1 MSPTQHPVPTAFVG
15 IDAGG
20 SKTTLVARLDGDE
33 STDVTLTGAAANPYR
48 VGAERAAGVLAE
60 LVSEAL
66 HSLPEAAALSVC
78 AGVAGA
84 GRPDDQE
91 KLTRHLRREL
101 DGRLPLDVQVVH
113 DGVIALEGAFD
124 GGSGLIVIA
133 GTGSLVL
140 ARTEAG
146 AVVRSGGWGYLIGD
160 EGSGHAL
167 GTEGLRA
174 VASALDGGPATHLSA
189 LLSERHGIATAED
202 LVQRV
207 YRKSWPVQHV
217 APLVIKAASE
227 GDTVAQAILQ
237 DQTARLAAQAA
248 WTSARCD
255 AITPRIAFLGGL
267 TNEAPY
273 HAALAAALGERLP
286 GWRVEEARH
295 APVYGAL
302 RLATYRGKRHRIDS
316 GG

>member
-1 MSPTQHPVPTAFVG
+1 MTQVQSSSTAYIG

-33 STDVTLTGAAANPYR
+33 STDIMLSGPAANPYR
-48 VGAERAAGVLAE
+48 VGAEQAAGVLAT
-60 LVSEAL
+60 LVGEAL
-66 HSLPEAAALSVC
+66 QHLPGAAAVSVC

-91 KLTRHLRREL
+91 ELTRHLCREL
-101 DGRLPLDVQVVH
+101 DGRLPLDVRVVH

-124 GGSGLIVIA
+124 GGSGAIVIA

-140 ARTEAG
+140 ARTETG
-146 AVVRSGGWGYLIGD
+146 MVVRSGGWGYLFGD

-174 VASALDGGPATHLSA
+174 VASALDGGPATRLST
-189 LLSERHGIATAED
+189 LLAERHAIATAED

-207 YRKSWPVQHV
+207 YRESWPVQHV
-217 APLVIKAASE
+217 APLVIEAATN
-227 GDTVAQAILQ
+227 GDAVAQAILQ
-237 DQTARLAAQAA
+237 DQTARLAAQVA
-248 WTSARCD
+248 WTSERCD

-286 GWRVEEARH
+286 GWRVEAPRH
-295 APVYGAL
+295 SAAYGAL
-302 RLATYRGKRHRIDS
+302 RLAIHPRENHRSDS

>member
-1 MSPTQHPVPTAFVG
+1 MAHTHPAPPTAYVG

-20 SKTTLVARLDGDE
+20 SKTTLVARLGHDE
-33 STDVTLTGAAANPYR
+33 TTDVTLAGPAANPYR
-48 VGAERAAGVLAE
+48 VGVEEAARVMAE
-60 LVSEAL
+60 LTSEAL
-66 HSLPEAAALSVC
+66 QSLPEAAAVSVC

-91 KLTRHLRREL
+91 SLTRYLRREL
-101 DGRLPLDVQVVH
+101 SGPLPLDVRVVH

-146 AVVRSGGWGYLIGD
+146 AVVRSGGWGYLFGD

-174 VASALDGGPATHLSA
+174 VASALDGGPDTSLST
-189 LLSERHGIATAED
+189 LLSERHDITTAED

-207 YRKSWPVQHV
+207 YREGWPVQHV
-217 APLVIKAASE
+217 APLVIEAATE
-227 GDTVAQAILQ
+227 GDAVAHAILQ
-237 DQTARLAAQAA
+237 DQTARLAAQVA
-248 WTSARCD
+248 WTSGRCD

-273 HAALAAALGERLP
+273 NAALAAALGKKLP
-286 GWRVEEARH
+286 AWRVEKARH

-302 RLATYRGKRHRIDS
+302 RLALHLGDRQRIDS